1 LKHFGYSF
9 SLFIALFLFLN
20 LVPKKFFSIVE
31 GDFYV
36 ENFFSGTYQNKFDFN
51 NQCVNKF
58 YNFKLIAS
66 TFAANTNHLL
76 LTESDKK
83 ITDDCIL
90 QIYSESI
97 KNGENIKII
106 LNNSDSEGKSSINA
120 TEGKS
125 SINATEGKSSRNITV
140 SKLQFILID
149 LNKIVEKQNITLNIY
164 RYESPSIFFIFLY
177 SLLVSLF
184 YFFYAKKITHH
195 NWF

>member
-1 LKHFGYSF
+1 MKHFGYSF

-83 ITDDCIL
+83 ITDHCIL

-106 LNNSDSEGKSSINA
+106 LNNSVS
-120 TEGKS
+120 
-125 SINATEGKSSRNITV
+125 EGKSSRNISV
-140 SKLQFILID
+140 SKLQFNVID
-149 LNKIVEKQNITLNIY
+149 LNKIVKKQNITLNIY
-164 RYESPSIFFIFLY
+164 RYETPSIFFIFLY